1 MAEITYKTQMG
12 TELTLRNIQSN
23 STFEIIKAI
32 VPMIEDIERAEANGT
47 SEELLENLMV
57 SHIGETSGLVLTTDL
72 AGLLETELD
81 PDEVD
86 DDEDEF
92 DELCPECQL
101 RRDIDCINEAFDNLE
116 GELDQFISVLDEM
129 LPEDLLDIMGVFSE
143 RVKLLSEEYEDTH
156 PAKKTI
162 LGIGTGV
169 NIAVTLIHAYLAN
182 KQAEA
187 AEAAVGPSEAD
198 IAAQA
203 DAA

>member
-1 MAEITYKTQMG
+1 MHLDPGRPLMAEITYKTQMG

-47 SEELLENLMV
+47 VDALLENLMV
-57 SHIGETSGLVLTTDL
+57 SRIGDGGGLVLTADL

-86 DDEDEF
+86 DDDDDEF

-116 GELDQFISVLDEM
+116 GELDRFISVLDEM
-129 LPEDLLDIMGVFSE
+129 LPEDLLDIMSVFSE
-143 RVKLLSEEYEDTH
+143 RVKLLSEEYENTH

-169 NIAVTLIHAYLAN
+169 NIAVTLI
-182 KQAEA
+182 
-187 AEAAVGPSEAD
+187 
-198 IAAQA
+198 
-203 DAA
+203 

>member
-1 MAEITYKTQMG
+1 MAEVTYKTKMG
-12 TELTLRNIQSN
+12 TEITLRNIQSN

-47 SEELLENLMV
+47 AEALLESLLV
-57 SHIGETSGLVLTTDL
+57 SRIGETGGVVITTDL
-72 AGLLETELD
+72 PGLLETELD
-81 PDEVD
+81 PDEDD

-143 RVKLLSEEYEDTH
+143 RVKLLSEEYENTH

-162 LGIGTGV
+162 LGI
-169 NIAVTLIHAYLAN
+169 
-182 KQAEA
+182 AEA
-187 AEAAVGPSEAD
+187 AEAAAEQ
-198 IAAQA
+198 AAA
-203 DAA
+203 